1 MTRYASILRSEEGLN
16 KSRQKLLNL
25 EVRLEDM
32 SLSEEAIPTR
42 YFKVRN
48 MIQAGKLVIYSALLN
63 RLSLGSHYREDFPP
77 NLPALV

>member
-16 KSRQKLLNL
+16 KSRQKLLDL
-25 EVRLEDM
+25 EGRLEDM

-48 MIQAGKLVIYSALLN
+48 MIQTGKIVIYSALS
-63 RLSLGSHYREDFPP
+63 RKQSLGPHYREDFPP
-77 NLPALV
+77 DSPTPV